1 MKLIDKYI
9 YKELT
14 LPIIFGISLFSFI
27 FLIDILV
34 SMMENILVKS
44 VPVLDVLELLSYTLP
59 PIFAETIP
67 MGVFLGIMITF
78 SSLSTTSE
86 IIAMESI
93 GISLK
98 RIIKPTL
105 LLAFII
111 MCFVY
116 FLHQSVIPRSG
127 EKLIKISRKIAYT
140 KPSVQLEEKIFITG
154 INDYNVYINHLE
166 PSGTIADSLIVFKKE
181 TDTIY
186 PQVILAKKAKWE
198 NSKMYLEDANFYKVN
213 SEGKLA
219 LKGDFEKQ
227 EIPIDTFFGDFNTTV
242 EKPENMSI
250 TELFKKVKYLKQENK
265 KTIKYELEMY
275 KKLYIP
281 SSILILSVL
290 GVILSVNNNR
300 SGKGASFGISIFII
314 FIYITLIN
322 IFYMISQKGNIKP
335 SIAMIIPNMLLL
347 LFTLF
352 LYVRKAR
359 SR

>member
-1 MKLIDKYI
+1 MKLINKYI

-14 LPIIFGISLFSFI
+14 LPIIFGISLFTFI

-98 RIIKPTL
+98 KIIRPTFTL
-105 LLAFII
+105 SFII

-116 FLHQSVIPRSG
+116 FLYQSVIPRSG

-140 KPSVQLEEKIFITG
+140 KPSVQLEEKIFVTG

-166 PSGTIADSLIVFKKE
+166 PEGTVADSLVIFKKE
-181 TDTIY
+181 IDTIY

-198 NSKMYLEDANFYKVN
+198 NSKMYLKNATFYKV
-213 SEGKLA
+213 SSDGKIS
-219 LKGDFEKQ
+219 LKGKFEKQ
-227 EIPIDTFFGDFNTTV
+227 EVPINTFFGDFNTTI

-250 TELFKKVKYLKQENK
+250 SDLLKKINNLKKQNK

-275 KKLYIP
+275 KKLYTP

-300 SGKGASFGISIFII
+300 TGKGASFGISILII

-322 IFYMISQKGNIKP
+322 IFYMISQKGNIAP
-335 SIAMIIPNMLLL
+335 SIAMIIPNILLL
-347 LFTLF
+347 LLTMF
-352 LYVRKAR
+352 LYVKKAR